1 MRLSPAFGWVP
12 PIPLYSWKKNFY
24 AKSCTPFAES
34 LQAGQHLMIYTLCTK
49 AKSPCGGFEF
59 YERKKNLELL
69 YACFGLVRERGYE
82 MAWRRNC
89 GFRLLKELFAK
100 GEENSSK

>member
-1 MRLSPAFGWVP
+1 MRLSPAFGCVP
-12 PIPLYSWKKNFY
+12 PIPLYSWKKKFY

-34 LQAGQHLMIYTLCTK
+34 LQAGQHLMIHTLCTK

-69 YACFGLVRERGYE
+69 YDVLAWFVREVTK
-82 MAWRRNC
+82 W
-89 GFRLLKELFAK
+89 L
-100 GEENSSK
+100 GEGTAGSGW